1 MSGTHS
7 ILAPSSSARRVQC
20 PGSTLLEAAYPETET
35 TPDAADGDAAHW
47 AAAEQLSG
55 RLIDVGQIAPNGVVL
70 TQEMVEGADLYYD
83 DVANTLKP
91 FNRKPSEGAIEQ
103 QIAIPRVHPQSFG
116 TPDYAIWARF
126 GHLFVWDYKFG
137 HRFVEVYENYQ
148 LIEYV
153 AGLLHGITQQGY
165 SDQLIDVTVKIVQ
178 PRAYHRSGP
187 IRTWS
192 FKASDIRAHINI
204 ASTAAHEALGPEPK
218 QRVGPECRDCR
229 ARHACVTLQRAAMR
243 ELDEAGREQP
253 LDLPPAAL
261 GLELAML
268 RQGIKRLEARA
279 SGLEEQALAQIKRG
293 VSIPG
298 WRVEHGAGRQRWA
311 KPAAEVLAVGSMF
324 GVDLAKPVEPIT
336 PLQAVAKGLPAE
348 MLTAMSETPRGAAA
362 LERDDGSRAR
372 AVFGRTS
379 S

>member
-1 MSGTHS
+1 MTTHS
-7 ILAPSSSARRVQC
+7 ILAPSSAARRIQC

-35 TPDAADGDAAHW
+35 TPEAAEGEAAHW
-47 AAAEQLSG
+47 AAAEMLSG
-55 RLIDVGQIAPNGVVL
+55 RLVDIGQIAPNGVVL

-91 FNRKPSEGAIEQ
+91 YNTTPDRGAIEQ
-103 QIAIPRVHPQSFG
+103 QVAIPRVHPQSFG
-116 TPDYAIWARF
+116 TPDYAVWLRF
-126 GHLFVWDYKFG
+126 GSLAVWDYKFG
-137 HRFVEVYENYQ
+137 RRYVEVYENPQ

-165 SDQLIDVTVKIVQ
+165 SDTLIDVTVKIVQ

-187 IRTWS
+187 IRSWS

-204 ASTAAHEALGPEPK
+204 ASTAAHEALGPEPR

-243 ELDEAGREQP
+243 DLDEAGREQP

-268 RQGIKRLEARA
+268 RDGIRRLEARA
-279 SGLEEQALAQIKRG
+279 AGLEEQALAQIKRG

-298 WRVEHGAGRQRWA
+298 WTIEHGAGRQRWT
-311 KPAAEVLAVGSMF
+311 KPAADVLAVGAMF
-324 GVDLAKPVEPIT
+324 GLDLAKPTEPIT
-336 PLQAVAKGLPAE
+336 PVQAVAKGLPE
-348 MLTAMSETPRGAAA
+348 QMLTAMAETPRGGAA
-362 LERDDGSRAR
+362 LARDDGSKAR
-372 AVFGRTS
+372 AIFGRTT
-379 S
+379 